1 MENKV
6 RAIKR
11 PVYFTISLIAFPFC
25 LPCLPPDGTVQN
37 TVYIHTYRHTYVS
50 ACFWCTPIYVSIA
63 FDPCTLYTHT
73 HTRVHSIFT
82 SQERCISWKE
92 VSWNCIDWN
101 PCKPLRPSDV
111 YRVIGSLE
119 MRFLAIVRQIRRR
132 LPPWWTGSIM
142 EISRPAEGGMGRILR
157 SMEISLLFP
166 PLRFLE
172 IINTIYSWT
181 NSFFFC

>member
-1 MENKV
+1 MEPYKI
-6 RAIKR
+6 R
-11 PVYFTISLIAFPFC
+11 
-25 LPCLPPDGTVQN
+25 
-37 TVYIHTYRHTYVS
+37 YIY
-50 ACFWCTPIYVSIA
+50 TPIGTRMFPLVSDA
-63 FDPCTLYTHT
+63 RLYTYLSLLILAHCTHT